1 MLSVDSLRGGGSD
14 ALEQFSGG
22 GLILDLLLEEIGE
35 AGNAFDLLSPAQLL
49 YDSNDGSHDVLCL
62 VVGGYVRHVLL
73 ELLGEG
79 VKEGLDLP
87 DDHNGRPLDQ
97 AMDDA

>member
-49 YDSNDGSHDVLCL
+49 YYTDDGSHYVLGL

-79 VKEGLDLP
+79 VKEALDLP

>member
-1 MLSVDSLRGGGSD
+1 MLTVDSLRGGSSD

-35 AGNAFDLLSPAQLL
+35 PGNAFDLLSPAQLL
-49 YDSNDGSHDVLCL
+49 DNTDNGPHDILCL
-62 VVGGYVRHVLL
+62 VVGGYVWHVLL

>member
-1 MLSVDSLRGGGSD
+1 MLSVDSLGGGGSD

-22 GLILDLLLEEIGE
+22 RLILDLLFEEIGE

-49 YDSNDGSHDVLCL
+49 YYTDDGSHYVLGL

-73 ELLGEG
+73 ELLSEG
-79 VKEGLDLP
+79 VKECLDLP
-87 DDHNGRPLDQ
+87 DDHNWRPLDQ